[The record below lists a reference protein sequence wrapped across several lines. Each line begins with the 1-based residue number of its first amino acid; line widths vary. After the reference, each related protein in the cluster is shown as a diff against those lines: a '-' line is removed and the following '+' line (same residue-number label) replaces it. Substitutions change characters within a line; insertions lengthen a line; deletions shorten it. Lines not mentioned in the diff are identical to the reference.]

1 MKNAACQRL
10 LFEQYA
16 GRLMAVSLRYARD
29 KAEAEDILQESYI
42 NIFSCINQFKGEGS
56 FEGWLKKIVVNCAI
70 RYVKKSRLKLV
81 DPGKYETQQS
91 PGEDFVIPNL
101 SEMELMKLVHALP
114 DGYRLVF
121 NLYAI
126 EGYSH
131 NDIASMLGI
140 DPSTSRTQL
149 LKARRLLQEQI
160 LFIHKIPAAS

>member
-1 MKNAACQRL
+1 M
-10 LFEQYA
+10 
-16 GRLMAVSLRYARD
+16 
-29 KAEAEDILQESYI
+29 
-42 NIFSCINQFKGEGS
+42 
-56 FEGWLKKIVVNCAI
+56 
-70 RYVKKSRLKLV
+70 KKSRLKLV